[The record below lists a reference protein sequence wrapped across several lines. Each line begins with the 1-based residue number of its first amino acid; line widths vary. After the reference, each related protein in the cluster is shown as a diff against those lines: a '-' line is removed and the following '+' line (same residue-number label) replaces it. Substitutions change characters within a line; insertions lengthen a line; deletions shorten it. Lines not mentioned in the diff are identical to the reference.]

1 MFTTWIHSLGHF
13 HRDILDAAR
22 NVVAIEEKQWLMQ
35 ILQQLIDTTR
45 RHRLNVSLAQEVVAF
60 KAVFC
65 QAREVGS
72 LDFVIIIVSVLKPK
86 IQV

>member
-1 MFTTWIHSLGHF
+1 MFTTQIHSLGHF

-22 NVVAIEEKQWLMQ
+22 DVVAIEEKQRLMQ

-45 RHRLNVSLAQEVVAF
+45 RHRLDASLAQEVVAF
-60 KAVFC
+60 KVVFR
-65 QAREVGS
+65 QAREVGG
-72 LDFVIIIVSVLKPK
+72 LDFVVIIVSALELK

>member
-1 MFTTWIHSLGHF
+1 MFTTQIHSLGHF

-22 NVVAIEEKQWLMQ
+22 DIVAIEEKQWLLQ

-45 RHRLNVSLAQEVVAF
+45 RHRLDASLAQEVVAF
-60 KAVFC
+60 KAVFR
-65 QAREVGS
+65 QAWEVGG
-72 LDFVIIIVSVLKPK
+72 LDFVIIIVSTLEPK